1 LIFELLASSG
11 ITPANVEL
19 ATKLKTQIDKKYFTV
34 ISILAIEKTLWWRL
48 TMKNPPERRYKSVAI
63 FN

>member
-1 LIFELLASSG
+1 LASSG

-34 ISILAIEKTLWWRL
+34 ISILVIQKALWWRL
-48 TMKNPPERRYKSVAI
+48 TMKNPPEKSYKSVEV

>member
-1 LIFELLASSG
+1 LASSG

-34 ISILAIEKTLWWRL
+34 ISILVIEKTLWWRL
-48 TMKNPPERRYKSVAI
+48 TMKNHQREVINQLRSLTNFKK
-63 FN
+63 

>member
-1 LIFELLASSG
+1 LASSG

-34 ISILAIEKTLWWRL
+34 ISILVIQKTLWWRL
-48 TMKNPPERRYKSVAI
+48 TMKKPPEKYYKPAKFFS
-63 FN
+63 